1 MNQPHISIKAD
12 AIFEYL
18 GFPVTNS
25 ILLSLIVLGFFFLV
39 AISYSS
45 ETRKAVKS
53 TLFFPFHALVF
64 FVYDFFRTIMKE
76 KNDKFFPLLGSLF
89 FFILLNN
96 WFGLLPGVGSI
107 MIEPKTHNK
116 VVVEETAAGAA
127 DKTDSHDTPVSEEH
141 NEGDIV
147 EVAETQKDEKAHA
160 GEEHHYVPL
169 FRAATADLNLTLGL
183 ALVSFM
189 VIQIYSIIYLGV
201 GGFVQR
207 FFSSL
212 NPISIIVGILEVVS
226 EFSKIIS
233 FSFRLFGNILAGEIL
248 IAIIAFLIPVLATFP
263 LFIFEIFVGIMQAL
277 VFSMLTAVFLN
288 LATEK
293 SHH

>member
-1 MNQPHISIKAD
+1 M
-12 AIFEYL
+12 
-18 GFPVTNS
+18 
-25 ILLSLIVLGFFFLV
+25 
-39 AISYSS
+39 
-45 ETRKAVKS
+45 
-53 TLFFPFHALVF
+53 
-64 FVYDFFRTIMKE
+64 
-76 KNDKFFPLLGSLF
+76 
-89 FFILLNN
+89 
-96 WFGLLPGVGSI
+96 
-107 MIEPKTHNK
+107 
-116 VVVEETAAGAA
+116 
-127 DKTDSHDTPVSEEH
+127 
-141 NEGDIV
+141 
-147 EVAETQKDEKAHA
+147 
-160 GEEHHYVPL
+160 
-169 FRAATADLNLTLGL
+169 
-183 ALVSFM
+183 SFM